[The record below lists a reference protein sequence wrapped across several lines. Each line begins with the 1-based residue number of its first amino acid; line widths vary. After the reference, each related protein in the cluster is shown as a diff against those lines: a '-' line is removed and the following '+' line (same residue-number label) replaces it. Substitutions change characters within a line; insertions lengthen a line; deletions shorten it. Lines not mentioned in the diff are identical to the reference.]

1 MKLGV
6 DTFSLRWQGWDAF
19 QILEYAAQ
27 QGLDNVHFSERR
39 LFTTLDEDYLAS
51 LKRRADGLG
60 LSIEVG
66 MLSFDQYAGA
76 FNPALGS
83 GEEQLMEMVRA
94 ARVVGSPV
102 VRCVLGFQ
110 ADRLGA
116 VPFAQHVDECIRAL
130 RAAGPVARDCGV
142 RFAIENHGG
151 VDLLAR
157 ELKALIEAAGTDI
170 AGACLDTGNPVY
182 GGEDPVLSAEVLGP
196 LIISSHVRDSR
207 GLGGGRRRD
216 GAVGPHGA
224 GAHGHAPRR
233 GHHGGAGPRGAGGP
247 GDHHRRRAKAHPVP
261 GPVLGLLEDVPGRA
275 GAGLRAVRRAGGAR
289 GAGAAGTAHPAAR
302 ARGAAGRGAPGAA
315 DGGTSRTARPTASGS
330 SASARGASAVSDGAF
345 GIGW

>member
-19 QILEYAAQ
+19 QILEYAAR

-39 LFTTLDEDYLAS
+39 LFATLDEDYLTS

-83 GEEQLMEMVRA
+83 GEEQLTEMARA

-207 GLGGGRRRD
+207 VWAVAD
-216 GAVGPHGA
+216 GAMAQWVPMGQ
-224 GAHGHAPRR
+224 GHMDMRRVVATMAAQAPEAPVDLEIIT
-233 GHHGGAGPRGAGGP
+233 GGAPKHISYLDPSSDYWRMYP
-247 GDHHRRRAKAHPVP
+247 
-261 GPVLGLLEDVPGRA
+261 DVPA
-275 GAGLRAVRRAGGAR
+275 PDFAR
-289 GAGAAGTAHPAAR
+289 FVALAE
-302 ARGAAGRGAPGAA
+302 RGAPEPLEQLTLPRVPGAQPGQA
-315 DGGTSRTARPTASGS
+315 LRAQQRRHFEDSVAYCKRELGLGERR
-330 SASARGASAVSDGAF
+330 
-345 GIGW
+345 